1 MCNASC
7 TLIRPARAE
16 DMAALARLIEDH
28 AAYEGLPL
36 AAGFQRQEALAALAF
51 GEEAKINLWVVT
63 HHQRPVGYMSA
74 TVDHSTWSAA
84 PFVYLDCLYLA
95 EAVRGQGLG
104 RRLMAVLEAF
114 ALSRGC
120 ARIEW
125 QTPPDNALG
134 LAFYRRI
141 GATELPKARFSLG
154 VGVPQVRARCT
165 DPCEVPA

>member
-16 DMAALARLIEDH
+16 DMAALARLIEEH

-51 GEEAKINLWVVT
+51 GENAKISLWVVT
-63 HHQRPVGYMSA
+63 HHQTPVGYMSA

-141 GATELPKARFSLG
+141 GATELPKARFS
-154 VGVPQVRARCT
+154 RAVAAPTLATRRP

>member
-16 DMAALARLIEDH
+16 DMAALARLIEEH

-51 GEEAKINLWVVT
+51 GEDAKISLWVVT
-63 HHQRPVGYMSA
+63 HHQTPIGYMSA
-74 TVDHSTWSAA
+74 TVDHSTWNAA

-95 EAVRGQGLG
+95 PQARGQGLG
-104 RRLMAVLEAF
+104 RRLMAVLDAF

-134 LAFYRRI
+134 LVFYRRI
-141 GATELPKARFSLG
+141 GATELPKARFS
-154 VGVPQVRARCT
+154 RAVTAPTLANRRP